1 MSVIDT
7 LIYDRTQAD
16 VTRRDALAAK
26 GLSGMTEAEL
36 AEWRAGMKGAYNATD
51 LNRVTDALHYLQEEL
66 TGYGYAVT
74 VAPIVIHHS
83 VIHWVTDENG
93 QVIVDEEGYATIDH
107 IEEWDDTTWIE
118 WDIPTIQQMQT
129 YLNNVAAIRG
139 VLDVFENTPQTP
151 PTMNKLTFQRAND
164 IEKILSDVQ
173 KAIDRVVAG
182 FRLSNAFTM
191 VSGSMHLPSLPLAE
205 VTFSLAAVN
214 GEALLTNTGTP
225 IYAVYKR
232 NFKEILTRKGGQT

>member
-7 LIYDRTQAD
+7 LIYDRTQAN
-16 VTRRDALAAK
+16 VERAAALTAK
-26 GLSGMTEAEL
+26 GLAMTDKEQAEYL
-36 AEWRAGMKGAYNATD
+36 AGMKGAYNATD
-51 LNRVTDALHYLQEEL
+51 LNRVGEALLYLQEEL
-66 TGYGYAVT
+66 NGYGYAVT
-74 VAPIVIHHS
+74 VTPIQIHH
-83 VIHWVTDENG
+83 VVYYF
-93 QVIVDEEGYATIDH
+93 QVDSDGNYLTDEEGYLLIDH
-107 IEEWDDTTWIE
+107 IEEWDDTTWID
-118 WDIPTIQQMQT
+118 WDFPTIPQMET
-129 YLNNVAAIRG
+129 YLANVAAIRS
-139 VLDVFENTPQTP
+139 VLKVFQTTPQVP

-205 VTFSLAAVN
+205 ATYPLAAVN
-214 GEALLTNTGTP
+214 GEALLTNTGAP

>member
-1 MSVIDT
+1 MTVIDT
-7 LIYDRTQAD
+7 LVYDRTQAD
-16 VTRRDALAAK
+16 VDRRNDLAEN

-36 AEWRAGMKGAYNATD
+36 AEWQSGMKGSYNATD
-51 LNRVTDALHYLQEEL
+51 LNRVGNALLYLQGEL
-66 TGYGYAVT
+66 NGYGYAVT
-74 VAPIVIHHS
+74 VNAK
-83 VIHWVTDENG
+83 
-93 QVIVDEEGYATIDH
+93 IDWT
-107 IEEWDDTTWIE
+107 EA
-118 WDIPTIQQMQT
+118 DIPTIQQMQT

-205 VTFSLAAVN
+205 VTFPLSAVN